1 LYSHT
6 CQLFDSEETRAEAA
20 AAFLAEG
27 FLSDEHMIVVVRP
40 GRWALIVE
48 ALKARGLSADEPI
61 AEGRLIVKDAV
72 TTLAQICSRGRLNA
86 FAFNAVMGAAVE
98 GLKGRRLRA
107 YGEMVDILA
116 ERGDFDDVLELEELW
131 NNLGEVL
138 PLSLRCAYSAAHFV
152 AVSTHRSLREICLAH
167 TDVHRNPQDTL
178 ASWVLTT
185 AHHSSGPFSL
195 H

>member
-1 LYSHT
+1 MHT
-6 CQLFDSEETRAEAA
+6 HICQLFDSEESRAESA

-27 FLSDEHMIVVVRP
+27 FRTDEHMIVVVRP
-40 GRWALIVE
+40 GRWPLIAAAL
-48 ALKARGLSADEPI
+48 AARGLSVDEPI

-72 TTLAQICSRGRLNA
+72 ATLSQICSRGRLNA
-86 FAFNAVMGAAVE
+86 FAFNAVIGAAVQ
-98 GLKGRRLRA
+98 GLAGRPLRA

-116 ERGDFDDVLELEELW
+116 ERGEFDDVLELEELW

-138 PLSLRCAYSAAHFV
+138 PLSLLCAYSAAHFV
-152 AVSTHRSLREICLAH
+152 PVSTHRTLREICLAH
-167 TDVHRNPQDTL
+167 SDVQRNPQDTL
-178 ASWVLTT
+178 SSWVLTT